1 MMKEFINSLS
11 NKYGVKIPF
20 CKEPEK
26 GQNSYSLNESGNI
39 EALFLNNLS
48 MQNLDFLLPIAEKL
62 EVLSL
67 YNCSIERISS
77 PHAFFNL
84 KKLILVDNPLEQS
97 ELDHLIQLQN
107 LIELDLRLV
116 NISDTSSLGELTNL
130 TRLNLSF
137 NLDLY
142 EVKGLKKLKSLNHLD
157 LQFSQI
163 DSLSKIEVN
172 ENIQSMNLNS
182 GRITQISGLE
192 SYPNLRDLNLS
203 GSQISKIEGLTHLK
217 KLQRLSLAASSI
229 DKIEGLSNLV
239 NLKTLD
245 LSMNEI
251 HKIEGMEYLI
261 NLKELSLR
269 DNKIAV
275 VENLDNL
282 HNLELL
288 ILDDNKISQ
297 FDSAFLNNLNSPC
310 NISLAGNPMKHFEG
324 IVPDHVTIKFETD
337 DTALRFI

>member
-1 MMKEFINSLS
+1 MKGFINSLN

-20 CKEPEK
+20 CTELEK
-26 GQNSYSLNESGNI
+26 GQNSYSLNEFGNI
-39 EALFLNNLS
+39 EALFLNKLN
-48 MQNLDFLLPIAEKL
+48 MQNLDFLLPIAEKI

-67 YNCSIERISS
+67 YNCSIEQISS
-77 PHAFFNL
+77 LHAFFNL
-84 KKLILVDNPLEQS
+84 KKLSLVDNPLEQS

-172 ENIQSMNLNS
+172 ENIQSINLNS
-182 GRITQISGLE
+182 SQITQISDLE
-192 SYPNLRDLNLS
+192 GYPNLRNLELG
-203 GSQISKIEGLTHLK
+203 GSRISKIEGLTHLK
-217 KLQRLSLAASSI
+217 KLERLSLAASSI
-229 DKIEGLSNLV
+229 NKIEGLGNLV

-251 HKIEGMEYLI
+251 HKIEGMEYLM
-261 NLKELSLR
+261 NLKELNLR

-297 FDSAFLNNLNSPC
+297 FDSAFLNNLNSTC

-324 IVPDHVTIKFETD
+324 IAPDHVTIKFETD